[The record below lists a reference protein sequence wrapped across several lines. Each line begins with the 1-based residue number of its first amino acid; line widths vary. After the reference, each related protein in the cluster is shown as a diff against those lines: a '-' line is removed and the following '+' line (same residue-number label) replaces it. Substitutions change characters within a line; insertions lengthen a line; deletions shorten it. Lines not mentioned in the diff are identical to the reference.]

1 MPNMSFVAQGTS
13 YNSYSKIK
21 LKFATAREKIQSK
34 VGLTALSVIKT

>member
-21 LKFATAREKIQSK
+21 LEFVTAREKIQSK
-34 VGLTALSVIKT
+34 VRLTALSLVKT